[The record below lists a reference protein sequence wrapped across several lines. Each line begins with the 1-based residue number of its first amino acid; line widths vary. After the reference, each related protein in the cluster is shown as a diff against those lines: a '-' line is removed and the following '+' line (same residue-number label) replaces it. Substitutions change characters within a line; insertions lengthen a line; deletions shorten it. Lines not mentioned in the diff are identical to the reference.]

1 MTARGPDIDARSR
14 GTSPAPPTSPA
25 ASRATRSRWRDPRMA
40 VGVILVAA
48 CALLGAT
55 LLGGS
60 DDTVGVWAARR
71 AMNAGES
78 VSAEDLVRRDVRFAD
93 QHDADAYLS
102 ADTPLPSGGTLARAV
117 GAGEMVPR
125 GALGAAG
132 SQALTEV
139 PLSVDSEAVPSTLR
153 VGAVVDVWVTPD
165 RAADASG
172 PPGGSDGSDAPRS
185 VLVFDDVAV
194 LSVPRSGSSL
204 GPTATRQ
211 VIVGVGEDQ
220 QSRLPTSLAALAG
233 GSVLLTAQR

>member
-1 MTARGPDIDARSR
+1 MTARGPDTDARSR
-14 GTSPAPPTSPA
+14 GTSPAPPSSPA
-25 ASRATRSRWRDPRMA
+25 ATRATRSRWRDPRMA
-40 VGVILVAA
+40 VGVVLVAA

-78 VSAEDLVRRDVRFAD
+78 VSADDLVRRDVRFTD

-102 ADTPLPSGGTLARAV
+102 ADTPLPSGATLTRPV
-117 GAGEMVPR
+117 GGGEMVPR

-139 PLSVDSEAVPSTLR
+139 PLSVDSDAVPSTLR

-172 PPGGSDGSDAPRS
+172 PVEGSDAPRS

-194 LSVPRSGSSL
+194 LSVPRTGSSL

-211 VIVGVGEDQ
+211 VIVGVGADQ
-220 QSRLPTSLAALAG
+220 QSRLPTSLATLAG

>member
-1 MTARGPDIDARSR
+1 
-14 GTSPAPPTSPA
+14 
-25 ASRATRSRWRDPRMA
+25 MA
-40 VGVILVAA
+40 VGVVLVAA

-78 VSAEDLVRRDVRFAD
+78 VSADDLVRRDVRFAD
-93 QHDADAYLS
+93 QHDADTYLS
-102 ADTPLPSGGTLARAV
+102 ADTPLPSGATLVRAV
-117 GAGEMVPR
+117 GAGELVPR

-165 RAADASG
+165 RPADASG
-172 PPGGSDGSDAPRS
+172 PVDGSDAPRS

-194 LSVPRSGSSL
+194 LSAPRTGSSL

-211 VIVGVGEDQ
+211 VIVGVAEDQ
-220 QSRLPTSLAALAG
+220 RSRLPTSLAALAG

>member
-1 MTARGPDIDARSR
+1 MTARGPDTDARSR
-14 GTSPAPPTSPA
+14 GTSPAPPSSPA
-25 ASRATRSRWRDPRMA
+25 ATRATRSRWRDPRMA
-40 VGVILVAA
+40 VGVVLVAA

-78 VSAEDLVRRDVRFAD
+78 VSAGDLVRRDVRFTD

-102 ADTPLPSGGTLARAV
+102 ADTPLPSGATLTRPV
-117 GAGEMVPR
+117 GGGEMVPR

-139 PLSVDSEAVPSTLR
+139 PLSVDSDAVPSTLR

-172 PPGGSDGSDAPRS
+172 PIDGSDGSDAPRS

-194 LSVPRSGSSL
+194 LSVPRTGSSL

-211 VIVGVGEDQ
+211 VIVGVGADQ
-220 QSRLPTSLAALAG
+220 QSRLPTSLATLAG

>member
-1 MTARGPDIDARSR
+1 MTARGPDTDARSR
-14 GTSPAPPTSPA
+14 GTSPAPPSSPA
-25 ASRATRSRWRDPRMA
+25 ATRATRSRWRDPRMA
-40 VGVILVAA
+40 VGVVLVAA

-78 VSAEDLVRRDVRFAD
+78 VAAGDLVRRDVRFTD

-102 ADTPLPSGGTLARAV
+102 ADTPLPSGATLTRPV
-117 GAGEMVPR
+117 GGGEMVPR
-125 GALGAAG
+125 GALGATG

-139 PLSVDSEAVPSTLR
+139 PLSVDSDAVPSTLR

-172 PPGGSDGSDAPRS
+172 PVEGSDAPRS

-194 LSVPRSGSSL
+194 LSVPRTGSSL

-211 VIVGVGEDQ
+211 VIVGVGADQ
-220 QSRLPTSLAALAG
+220 QSRLPTSLATLAG

>member
-1 MTARGPDIDARSR
+1 MTARGPDTDARSR
-14 GTSPAPPTSPA
+14 GTSPAPPSSPA
-25 ASRATRSRWRDPRMA
+25 ATRATRSRWRDPRMA
-40 VGVILVAA
+40 VGVVLVTA

-78 VSAEDLVRRDVRFAD
+78 VSADDLVRRDVRFTD

-102 ADTPLPSGGTLARAV
+102 ADTPLPSGATLTRPV
-117 GAGEMVPR
+117 GGGEMVPR

-139 PLSVDSEAVPSTLR
+139 PLSVDSDAVPSTLR

-172 PPGGSDGSDAPRS
+172 PIDGSDGSDAPRS

-194 LSVPRSGSSL
+194 LSVPRTGTSL

-211 VIVGVGEDQ
+211 VIVGVGADQ
-220 QSRLPTSLAALAG
+220 QSRLPTSLATLAG

>member
-1 MTARGPDIDARSR
+1 MTARGPDTDARSR
-14 GTSPAPPTSPA
+14 GTSPAPPSSPA
-25 ASRATRSRWRDPRMA
+25 ATRATRSRWRDPRMA
-40 VGVILVAA
+40 VGVVLVAA

-78 VSAEDLVRRDVRFAD
+78 VSADDLVRRDVRFTD

-102 ADTPLPSGGTLARAV
+102 ADTPLPSGATLTRPV
-117 GAGEMVPR
+117 GGGEMVPR

-139 PLSVDSEAVPSTLR
+139 PLSVDSDAVPSTLR

-172 PPGGSDGSDAPRS
+172 PIDGSDGSDAPRS

-194 LSVPRSGSSL
+194 LSVPRTGSSL

-211 VIVGVGEDQ
+211 VIVGVGADQ
-220 QSRLPTSLAALAG
+220 QSRLPTSLATLAG